1 MTQAERIKMIKSQQ
15 SIESKDFLNAKRQ
28 EDYTEW
34 VSDSP
39 ESAIARGDCIQIKT
53 IFSVKLETY
62 VDVNRYD
69 RKILETKDALY
80 QKVLSD
86 CIREKL
92 TNQNNGNM
100 LLHEA
105 AKYPNSDMIHTLVQ
119 LGFDVNAKNHKGETP
134 LMIAARHSNPIVLR
148 TLIEDCNAN
157 IRLTD
162 NNKMNLMH
170 AAARYMSVEDI
181 RYIGSRARDLILGKS
196 KWGYTPL
203 FSAAAN
209 GCFENTLELIKY
221 KSNINTENDLGNTAL
236 YYAVWAGEEKI
247 AETLCIYGAD
257 PLHKNKE
264 GFTPM
269 EIAFEEGYVDLVEK
283 MKTALFRRSIEKGI
297 ASIKEHINEV
307 DLIMKTM
314 GDSDLRQAFNAR
326 EDFYY
331 DLMRA
336 NSRIQEVKRYLSGRQ
351 KLIEQQ
357 KQIKDQAPAKLAP
370 VSTQSIMPIINN
382 KSNIREN

>member
-15 SIESKDFLNAKRQ
+15 SIESKDFLKAQRRD
-28 EDYTEW
+28 EYTEW
-34 VSDSP
+34 VSDAP
-39 ESAIARGDCIQIKT
+39 ENMVARGDCLQIRT
-53 IFSVKLETY
+53 LFSVKLETY
-62 VDVNRYD
+62 VDVKGYD
-69 RKILETKDALY
+69 KNILETKDATY
-80 QKVLSD
+80 QKVVSD

-92 TNQNNGNM
+92 TNPNNGNT

-105 AKYPNSDMIHTLVQ
+105 AKYPNTDMIDTLVR

-134 LMIAARHSNPIVLR
+134 LMIAARHNNPAVLR
-148 TLIEDCNAN
+148 TLIEDHKAN

-162 NNKMNLMH
+162 NNKINLMH
-170 AAARYMSVEDI
+170 AVARYMSVEDV
-181 RYIGSRARDLILGKS
+181 RYVGSWARDLILGKS

-209 GCFENTLELIKY
+209 GRFENTLELIKY
-221 KSNINTENDLGNTAL
+221 KSDINTENDLGNTAL

-247 AETLCIYGAD
+247 AEALCVYGAN

-269 EIAFEEGYVDLVEK
+269 DIAFEEGYVDLVEK
-283 MKTALFRRSIEKGI
+283 MKSTVFRRNVEKEI
-297 ASIKEHINEV
+297 ANIREHISEV
-307 DLIMKTM
+307 GLIIQRFEDT
-314 GDSDLRQAFNAR
+314 DLRQAFDIR
-326 EDFYY
+326 GDFYY

-336 NSRIQEVKRYLSGRQ
+336 DIRIQQVKRYLSNRY

-357 KQIKDQAPAKLAP
+357 KQIQNQAPAKPAS
-370 VSTQSIMPIINN
+370 VSTQSFIPTISNKNN
-382 KSNIREN
+382 TRES